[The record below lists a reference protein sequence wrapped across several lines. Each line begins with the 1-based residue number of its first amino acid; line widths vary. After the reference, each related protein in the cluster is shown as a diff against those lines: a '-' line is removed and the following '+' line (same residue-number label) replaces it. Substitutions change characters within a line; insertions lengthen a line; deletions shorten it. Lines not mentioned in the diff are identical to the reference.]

1 MVWNLNIPPRIH
13 VFLWLMSN
21 NKILVRNNLAKRQ
34 HVNDK
39 TCLLCGEDETVA
51 HLFFECVVAQRVWS
65 EVSDFL
71 GLDIGENFELVAKL
85 LFLAIVSG

>member
-1 MVWNLNIPPRIH
+1 MSMIKH
-13 VFLWLMSN
+13 VCYVEKMKLWL
-21 NKILVRNNLAKRQ
+21 IY
-34 HVNDK
+34 
-39 TCLLCGEDETVA
+39 
-51 HLFFECVVAQRVWS
+51 FFECVVAQRVWS